1 MKEYKLIKRILML
14 TLLLPLLGNLQAATI
29 GFDTLESTF
38 SGAHFVGYT
47 YEEQGFIL
55 EHGSSTQNYA
65 FITWGSGS
73 SLYTGS
79 ASLFN
84 NIHRGETILSQQNT
98 NPFSILSID
107 LAPYD
112 LNLSSGDYIQSESV
126 LFIGTKADSTT
137 VQQVFN
143 LGTSVNVMSTFT
155 FNPEFTDLISISW
168 NQGSMLSTRHQFD
181 NIIVQATPIPGA
193 LLLFITGILSFSG
206 FIKRK
211 S

>member
-1 MKEYKLIKRILML
+1 L
-14 TLLLPLLGNLQAATI
+14 NDLQAATI
-29 GFDTLESTF
+29 DFNALESSF

-55 EHGSSTQNYA
+55 EHGSSTQNNA
-65 FITWGSGS
+65 FITWASGS

-84 NIHRGETILSQQNT
+84 NTHRGETILSQQNT

-112 LNLSSGDYIQSESV
+112 LNLSTGDYIQSESV
-126 LFIGTKADSTT
+126 LFVGTKANGTT

-143 LGTSVNVMSTFT
+143 LGTSVNVMRTFT
-155 FNPEFTDLISISW
+155 FNPEFFDLISISW
-168 NQGSMLSTRHQFD
+168 NQGSIVDTRHQFD
-181 NIIVQATPIPGA
+181 NINVQAVPIPGA
-193 LLLFITGILSFSG
+193 LLLFLTGICGFSC
-206 FIKRK
+206 FKKRANEQG
-211 S
+211 